1 MEKIKV
7 YARTNETGTV
17 TEFLNTV
24 FDTDRIT
31 ESDIFLCE
39 GYGDEYAHP
48 HLMYQLIDNNGLHL
62 WKISDGI
69 MTETTSDDRQ
79 SEADSRPKPPKTQLE
94 QLQETVEML
103 ILNALEG

>member
-39 GYGDEYAHP
+39 GYGDMYAHP
-48 HLMYQLIDNNGLHL
+48 HLMYRLIDNSGLHL
-62 WKISDGI
+62 WKIYNGK
-69 MTETTSDDRQ
+69 MEETTAEDRQ